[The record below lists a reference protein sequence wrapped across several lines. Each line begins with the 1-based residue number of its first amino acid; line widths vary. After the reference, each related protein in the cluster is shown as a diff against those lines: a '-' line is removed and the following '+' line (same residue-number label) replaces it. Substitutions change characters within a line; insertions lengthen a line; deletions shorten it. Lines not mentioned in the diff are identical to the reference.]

1 MPDLICEDWILYEP
15 DYFGIVSNDPATGL
29 DFVDIKESN
38 KQLRVFGTKEQ
49 LKKEKVK
56 DKYLIDEV
64 FKYKVEPPGSYWYK
78 FYDNPEA
85 TNKEVSQK
93 LREYKKLYELNNK
106 ELLII
111 NIR

>member
-15 DYFGIVSNDPATGL
+15 DYFGIVSKDPATGL

-49 LKKEKVK
+49 LKKEIMKE
-56 DKYLIDEV
+56 KYLIDEV
-64 FKYKVEPPGSYWYK
+64 FNYKVEPPGSYWYK
-78 FYDNPEA
+78 IYSNPEE

-93 LREYKKLYELNNK
+93 LREYKRLYELNNK